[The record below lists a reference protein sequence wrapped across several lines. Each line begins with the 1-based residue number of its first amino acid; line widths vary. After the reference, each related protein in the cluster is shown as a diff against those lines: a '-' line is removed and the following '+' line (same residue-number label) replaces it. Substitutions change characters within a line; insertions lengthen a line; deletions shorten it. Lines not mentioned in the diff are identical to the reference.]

1 MPKEAWMKLLN
12 IVFLSLLSLLS
23 FSGVANSNNDF
34 ESVTVGLKITKPT
47 DWQFLSAQDNME
59 NLKRVDHGSPE
70 LKAAILKYATAPLVV
85 MAKYP
90 EPYDDLNP
98 SVKVNIKP
106 LGELDGNNPS
116 KILNLILPQFK
127 KSFQDFNLVQKPVET
142 TIAGLKA
149 SYMRLNY
156 SLAIPDGRSFPTT
169 SELWIVPRGDFF
181 FMIGSGTR
189 QDEATGSRK
198 EIKEILDT
206 LVVRK

>member
-12 IVFLSLLSLLS
+12 IVFLSLIS
-23 FSGVANSNNDF
+23 FSGFANSNNDF

-106 LGELDGNNPS
+106 LGKLDGNNPS

-127 KSFQDFNLVQKPVET
+127 KSFQDFKLVQKPVET

-156 SLAIPDGRSFPTT
+156 SLAIPDGRSLPTT